1 MYKTQVSKANY
12 FCLKVW
18 FRHFSCDVM
27 TTSRTVNFFS
37 HLQGDIAM
45 AICTKWATEVQ
56 QDMPKALGATMNLKP
71 TILIPYFSLL
81 NSRYNCVNDGGV
93 FGSGFRKKKEFGV

>member
-27 TTSRTVNFFS
+27 TTSWTVNFFM
-37 HLQGDIAM
+37 HLQGDIAI
-45 AICTKWATEVQ
+45 AICTKWAIEVQ
-56 QDMPKALGATMNLKP
+56 RDVPEALAPTMNLEP
-71 TILIPYFSLL
+71 IILISYVSLL
-81 NSRYNCVNDGGV
+81 KSRYNCVNDGGV
-93 FGSGFRKKKEFGV
+93 LVQESGKEEFCV